1 MALHTVGDS
10 HSYAGWPSETI
21 THYLGAP
28 LCYTFGKEVLNKCD
42 IRDFDLKEGDTLVF
56 CFGEIDCR
64 CHVHKHINEHTTYE
78 SIIDE
83 IIDSYINAVN
93 VNLITVQ
100 TKIKVCL
107 YNVIPPIRKLD
118 MEENPEFPF
127 LGTDEERKKYILYFN
142 KTLKTRCEE
151 NGFIFFDIYDN
162 YLDDEGFLRRDM
174 GDGNVHIADGIHLSN
189 FIRDI
194 K

>member
-10 HSYAGWPSETI
+10 HSYSGWPQETI
-21 THYLGAP
+21 IHHLGPA
-28 LCYTFGKEVLNKCD
+28 LCYSFGKEILNKCD
-42 IRDFDLKEGDTLVF
+42 IRNFDLKEGDILVF

-64 CHVHKHINEHTTYE
+64 CHVHKHINDHTSYE

-83 IIDSYINAVN
+83 IIDNYINAIN
-93 VNLITVQ
+93 VNLITSQ
-100 TKIKVCL
+100 TKIKVCV
-107 YNVIPPIRKLD
+107 YNVVPPSKKFGTA
-118 MEENPEFPF
+118 ENFEFPF
-127 LGTDEERKKYILYFN
+127 LGTDEERKTYVLYFN
-142 KTLKTRCEE
+142 KALKSKCEE

-162 YLDDEGFLRRDM
+162 YLDEEGFLRKDM
-174 GDGNVHIADGIHLSN
+174 SDGSVHIVEGSHLSN